1 MIEIWAGRAC
11 PNSSGPW
18 ESAPIRGGYRG
29 DADVAPPPAPP
40 PPLPCPFPAPF
51 PAPRLRTPARL
62 AQVLWPPSSPRAWPE
77 PRLRRLSGAWG
88 WLDSPCVGG
97 CALAGRGQRPWPWP
111 GICGCRPAFLVGLAG
126 EGRRGGFWCGQSPG
140 PVTSC
145 RIRVM
150 AAIGTRCCCRR
161 PASPWSCWAASS
173 PTRSWRSSRYGP
185 ACARRGPGG
194 GPREGGHGPFPEP
207 RLGHSHP
214 EWGGTRPQAPGPF
227 GPGVLRPGQWKSCAS
242 HRLYWVK
249 TEVQKP
255 LGKSL
260 RRGWFQSGMLRGN
273 QRCSDSTDG
282 IEVPVL
288 A

>member
-1 MIEIWAGRAC
+1 MKYE
-11 PNSSGPW
+11 P
-18 ESAPIRGGYRG
+18 
-29 DADVAPPPAPP
+29 VAPVPTPPAPGNQP
-40 PPLPCPFPAPF
+40 QSGVVIAGTRTWPRPLHLPRPLPCPFPAPF

-161 PASPWSCWAASS
+161 PASP
-173 PTRSWRSSRYGP
+173 
-185 ACARRGPGG
+185 
-194 GPREGGHGPFPEP
+194 
-207 RLGHSHP
+207 
-214 EWGGTRPQAPGPF
+214 
-227 GPGVLRPGQWKSCAS
+227 
-242 HRLYWVK
+242 
-249 TEVQKP
+249 
-255 LGKSL
+255 
-260 RRGWFQSGMLRGN
+260 
-273 QRCSDSTDG
+273 
-282 IEVPVL
+282 
-288 A
+288 